1 MTASWG
7 WVLLLV
13 AGVLDIGWAD
23 AMKKSDGLTRLGWT
37 VLAVAILGLIVIAI
51 GRALLTI
58 PVGTAY
64 AVFTGVGAIG
74 TAALGIF
81 AFGESAAPLRLACI
95 GLIVAGAIGLKL
107 FPA

>member
-1 MTASWG
+1 MSASWG
-7 WVLLLV
+7 WALILV
-13 AGVLDIGWAD
+13 AGLLDIGWAD
-23 AMKKSDGLTRLGWT
+23 AMKKSEGLTRWGWT
-37 VLAVAILGLIVIAI
+37 ALAVAILGLIVIAI
-51 GRALLTI
+51 GRALLAI

-81 AFGESAAPLRLACI
+81 VFGESTAPLRLACI

>member
-1 MTASWG
+1 MSAAWG
-7 WVLLLV
+7 WIMLLS
-13 AGVLDIGWAD
+13 AGLLDVGWAD
-23 AMKKSDGLTRLGWT
+23 AMKRSDGLTRVGWT
-37 VLAVAILGLIVIAI
+37 ALAIAILGLIVVAI
-51 GRALLTI
+51 GRALLAI

-64 AVFTGVGAIG
+64 AVFTGVGAVG

-81 AFGESAAPLRLACI
+81 VFGESAAPMRLACI

>member
-1 MTASWG
+1 MNPNAG
-7 WVLLLV
+7 WLLLVV

-23 AMKKSDGLTRLGWT
+23 AMKNADGLTRPGWT
-37 VLAVAILGLIVIAI
+37 ALAVLILALIVVAM
-51 GRALLTI
+51 GRALLLI

-64 AVFTGVGAIG
+64 AVFTGVGAVG
-74 TAALGIF
+74 TAVLGIL
-81 AFGESAAPLRLACI
+81 AFGESAAPMRLACI